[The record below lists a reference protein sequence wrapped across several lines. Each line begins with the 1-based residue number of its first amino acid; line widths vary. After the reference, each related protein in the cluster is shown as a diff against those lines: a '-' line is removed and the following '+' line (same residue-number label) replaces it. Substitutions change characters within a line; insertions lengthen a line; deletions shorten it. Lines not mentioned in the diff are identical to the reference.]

1 MSECAE
7 RITALV
13 TFLAT
18 SLVDNPD
25 QVTIL
30 SDEQGDRL
38 NLLIEVAREDTGKII
53 GRSGR
58 TIKSIRTLA
67 RAAAG
72 ESPLLVEVDVKD

>member
-1 MSECAE
+1 MSEGAE
-7 RITALV
+7 RIEALV

-18 SLVDNPD
+18 ALVDSPD
-25 QVTIL
+25 QVTLL
-30 SDEQGDRL
+30 SDEDGDHL
-38 NLLIEVAREDTGKII
+38 NITIQVAEEDTGKII

-72 ESPLLVEVDVKD
+72 DSPLLVEVDVKD

>member
-7 RITALV
+7 RIEALV

-18 SLVDNPD
+18 SLVDDPD
-25 QVTIL
+25 QVSLL
-30 SDEQGDRL
+30 SDEEGDHL
-38 NLLIEVAREDTGKII
+38 NITIQVAEEDTGKII

-72 ESPLLVEVDVKD
+72 DSPLLVEVDVKD

>member
-1 MSECAE
+1 MSERAA
-7 RITALV
+7 RIEELV
-13 TFLAT
+13 TFLVT

-25 QVTIL
+25 QVSLESEEHDDHLDMII
-30 SDEQGDRL
+30 Q
-38 NLLIEVAREDTGKII
+38 VAEEDTGKII

-72 ESPLLVEVDVKD
+72 DSPLLVEVDVKD